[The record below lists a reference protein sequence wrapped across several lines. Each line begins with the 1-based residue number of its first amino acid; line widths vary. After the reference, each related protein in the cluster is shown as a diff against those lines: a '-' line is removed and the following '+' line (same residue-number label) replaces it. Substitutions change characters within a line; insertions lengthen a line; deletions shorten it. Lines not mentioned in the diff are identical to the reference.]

1 MPNPPLSLPT
11 RAAPRWALWLALAL
25 FALALVRGV
34 LMLAAQP
41 LVALANNYDQVRYT
55 GCFDLYPVRPGVDP
69 TANNYQAPLETYA
82 FAPVPN
88 PICYWTS
95 DLAFQGAAA
104 AAFAA
109 HEAVGGDANHSVRQ
123 LGILRLAAWLAAAA
137 LVSLAF
143 VREGLVHAALANLAW
158 LALLGLDPVNSLYLN
173 TFYSEAGAL
182 FFAYLTVAL
191 TALVAVRSTPPRLAL
206 LALAAFALGFS
217 KMQHLALPLVVGG
230 AVAFAALVRVP
241 SLWRPAFAL
250 LAGGVLACGVQ
261 YTQMQRGG
269 PMFGSIETA
278 NNLDFTLTALLPAS
292 DDAARTAQRVG
303 LDAACAAHLGKSI
316 YTVGAPPEQACPG
329 VGTLSRARALGLAL
343 TEPMTLVRLV
353 AAIPRDLLPWIPHYL
368 GTVAGEQVAPLPAGF
383 VTVDRLLARR
393 AALAWLLL
401 ALPAA
406 FALALLLR
414 RRSSPL
420 ALAFACA
427 CAAVT
432 LAVPVVSMFGD
443 GLVELAKHSHL
454 ALNAGC
460 AAVLA
465 FVAGAL
471 FRRAAA
477 I

>member
-1 MPNPPLSLPT
+1 MPNPTLSTPT
-11 RAAPRWALWLALAL
+11 RAAPRRTLWLAFAL
-25 FALALVRGV
+25 LALALVRGV

-69 TANNYQAPLETYA
+69 TSNNYQAPLETYA
-82 FAPVPN
+82 FQPVPS

-95 DLAFQGAAA
+95 DLAFQGLAA

-123 LGILRLAAWLAAAA
+123 LGMLRLAAWLAAVA

-143 VREGLVHAALANLAW
+143 VREGYAHVAIANLAW
-158 LALLGLDPVNSLYLN
+158 FALLGLDPVNSLYLN

-182 FFAYLTVAL
+182 FFAYLTIAL
-191 TALVAVRSTPPRLAL
+191 TALAAVRATPLRLVL
-206 LALAAFALGFS
+206 VALAAFALGFS
-217 KMQHLALPLVVGG
+217 KMQHLALPLAVGG
-230 AVAFAALVRVP
+230 AVAFAAFVRAP
-241 SLWRPAFAL
+241 ALWRPALAL
-250 LAGGVLACGVQ
+250 AAGGALALGVQ
-261 YTQMQRGG
+261 FAQMHRGG

-278 NNLDFTLTALLPAS
+278 NNLDFALTALLPAS

-303 LDAACAAHLGKSI
+303 LGAECAAHRGKSI
-316 YTVGAPPEQACPG
+316 YTVGAPPEAACPG
-329 VGTLSRARALGLAL
+329 VGALSRARALGLAFS
-343 TEPMTLVRLV
+343 EPMTLVRLV

-368 GTVAGEQVAPLPAGF
+368 GTVAGAQVAPLPDGF
-383 VTVDRLLARR
+383 VTVDRWLGRR
-393 AALAWLLL
+393 AAFAWLLL
-401 ALPAA
+401 ALPVA
-406 FALALLLR
+406 FAAVLLAR

-427 CAAVT
+427 CAAVA

-454 ALNAGC
+454 ALNAAC
-460 AAVLA
+460 AAVLG
-465 FVAGAL
+465 FGVGAL
-471 FRRAAA
+471 VRRAA